1 MIQQN
6 NRHFAVLNINDK
18 STQLYMG
25 KFNSDQKVIPL
36 FMSSYNNNGAV
47 TNSVITDKI
56 KLIGNIKKLFLE
68 AEEFIGKPI
77 KSIILSIDF
86 KKFTIKD
93 FEIKNYN
100 IEDLELDLPKWNK
113 LIDSID
119 FKYDHKQYVQLG
131 SEIYRFF
138 VDGEEQTIFNKS
150 IRGKK
155 LDLNGKIYLVNSVLA
170 KPFIELI
177 EAEGI
182 NILDVNISQVE
193 FLKQFEIKL
202 QDQHKILIHVKKD
215 GMQLGWYFNNVLL
228 HNDISNRMSINDFI
242 DKLSKLLQIENKKLW
257 QYFNNSHFL
266 YKGKYNE
273 TVVNIFDKKYLSI
286 KRIKQSELDKAI
298 DKYLLE
304 LQDEVETFVK
314 YIEKETNAEISEVK
328 IISDYEVILKAF
340 IYLPIMRDWKV
351 DIVAGNEQ
359 CLNIAKYMDAVSSI
373 HNANLKL
380 KGISDISATRLL
392 PIYTE
397 NEKNKIQ
404 SKINKFSKKH
414 SQLVA
419 NN

>member
-1 MIQQN
+1 MNQQN
-6 NRHFAVLNINDK
+6 NRHFAVLSINDK

-25 KFNSDQKVIPL
+25 KFNFDQKVIPL
-36 FMSSYNNNGAV
+36 FMSSFNNEGAV

-56 KLIGNIKKLFLE
+56 KLISNIKKLFIE

-77 KSIILSIDF
+77 KSVILSIDF

-100 IEDLELDLPKWNK
+100 IENLELDLSKWNK

-119 FKYDHKQYVQLG
+119 FKYDHKQYIQLG

-138 VDGEEQTIFNKS
+138 VDDEEQTIFNKP

-177 EAEGI
+177 EAEGL
-182 NILDVNISQVE
+182 NILDINISQVE

-202 QDQHKILIHVKKD
+202 QDQHKVLIHIKND
-215 GMQLGWYFNNVLL
+215 GIQLGWYFNNVLL
-228 HNDISNRMSINDFI
+228 HNDISNRMPISEFIN
-242 DKLSKLLQIENKKLW
+242 KLSDTLMIDNKKIK
-257 QYFNNSHFL
+257 QYFKNSHFL

-304 LQDEVETFVK
+304 MQDEIETFLK
-314 YIEKETNAEISEVK
+314 YIENETNAEISEVK
-328 IISDYEVILKAF
+328 VMSDYEVISKAF
-340 IYLPIMRDWKV
+340 IYLPFMRDWKV
-351 DIVAGNEQ
+351 DMISANEQ
-359 CLNIAKYMDAVSSI
+359 CLNNSKYMDAISSV
-373 HNANLKL
+373 HNANFKL
-380 KGISDISATRLL
+380 HGIENISATRLL

-397 NEKNKIQ
+397 HEKNKMQ
-404 SKINKFSKKH
+404 SKINKFSKRN
-414 SQLVA
+414 SQLMA